1 MKLIALK
8 TPSPCLSPQGERGR
22 PDCPRTLSKG
32 PQPAPS
38 PLGERAGVR
47 GDFSRAA
54 SPAKFGV
61 ALAALLLTGCDLSMT
76 QQPKYTPETPSQFW
90 ANGTS
95 ARPIPANTVAQGDLA
110 REAAAKNPP
119 PVTLALLA
127 RGQQRFDMFC
137 SPCHGLSGYGDGM
150 VVQRGFP
157 HPPSFYSQRLLA
169 ADVRHFFNVQTKG
182 FGVMYSYADRV
193 SEADRW
199 AIAAYIRALQVSQ
212 HATLAMAP
220 EAAEKVK

>member
-1 MKLIALK
+1 M
-8 TPSPCLSPQGERGR
+8 
-22 PDCPRTLSKG
+22 
-32 PQPAPS
+32 
-38 PLGERAGVR
+38 R
-47 GDFSRAA
+47 GDFFKLPPS
-54 SPAKFGV
+54 AKFGPV
-61 ALAALLLTGCDLSMT
+61 LAALLLAGCDLSMT

-90 ANGTS
+90 ANGAS

>member
-1 MKLIALK
+1 
-8 TPSPCLSPQGERGR
+8 
-22 PDCPRTLSKG
+22 
-32 PQPAPS
+32 
-38 PLGERAGVR
+38 
-47 GDFSRAA
+47 
-54 SPAKFGV
+54 
-61 ALAALLLTGCDLSMT
+61 
-76 QQPKYTPETPSQFW
+76 
-90 ANGTS
+90 
-95 ARPIPANTVAQGDLA
+95 LA